1 MSIMDMQPTLK
12 LDIEIPR
19 RRIGAYLQAQEQEI
33 QAAVQT
39 AFDNALANYDYAGQ
53 VSNALNAELKNA
65 IQRAVNEWLSSQ
77 PAKTA
82 IHAVVAARL
91 QAAIDNLQEEL

>member
-1 MSIMDMQPTLK
+1 MDMQPTLK
-12 LDIEIPR
+12 LDIDIPR

-33 QAAVQT
+33 QAAVQA
-39 AFDNALANYDYAGQ
+39 AFEQALTNYDYAGQ
-53 VSNALNAELKNA
+53 VSAALNTELRNA

>member
-1 MSIMDMQPTLK
+1 MSIMDTQPTVR

-39 AFDNALANYDYAGQ
+39 AFEQAVANYDYAGQ
-53 VSNALNAELKNA
+53 VSAALNTELRNA

-77 PAKTA
+77 PARTA
-82 IHAVVAARL
+82 INEAVATRL
-91 QAAIDNLQEEL
+91 QAAIDNLHGEL